1 MTEKKEIMGRE
12 TKIFWSYF
20 MNDKGKL
27 EYDKLCG

>member
-20 MNDKGKL
+20 MNDKGKTRIR
-27 EYDKLCG
+27 